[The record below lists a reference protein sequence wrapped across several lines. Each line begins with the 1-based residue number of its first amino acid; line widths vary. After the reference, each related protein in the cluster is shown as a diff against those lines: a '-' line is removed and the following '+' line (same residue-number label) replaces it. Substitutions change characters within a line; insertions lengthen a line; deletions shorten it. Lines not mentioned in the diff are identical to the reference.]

1 MNELLTDLKAMSVLL
16 VDDEASIRIS
26 MELML
31 RGKTRLVRTA
41 ADGETALEILRNDR
55 WDIIICD
62 YMLPGMN
69 GFDFFKQVDE
79 AYPGTI
85 KILITGFIDPAT
97 REKAKRARIHEFMEK
112 PLTTEAIFET
122 LERALLRH
130 KNHDLKGLGKPS
142 A

>member
-1 MNELLTDLKAMSVLL
+1 MNEAFTDLKEMTVLL
-16 VDDEASIRIS
+16 VDDEVSIRIS

-31 RGKTRLVRTA
+31 RGKTRSVRTT
-41 ADGETALEILRNDR
+41 ADAETAQAIVRNDH

-69 GFDFFKQVDE
+69 GFDFFKRVDE

-97 REKAKRARIHEFMEK
+97 RERAKRAGIHEFMEK

-122 LERALLRH
+122 LERVLLR
-130 KNHDLKGLGKPS
+130 
-142 A
+142 

>member
-1 MNELLTDLKAMSVLL
+1 MNEVSANLKEMTVLL

-31 RGKTRLVRTA
+31 RGKTRSVRTA
-41 ADGETALEILRNDR
+41 ADAETALKILRNDR

-69 GFDFFKQVDE
+69 GFDFFKRVDE

-122 LERALLRH
+122 LQRALLLH
-130 KNHDLKGLGKPS
+130 KKQNLKSLDEPS